1 MAYQRSFTNPESA
14 LFNQS
19 PAASHKSINSAK
31 TIGTNDEISIDNYDC
46 YLDVLND
53 EYTSERG
60 IVTDRFIPTRKMLKT

>member
-1 MAYQRSFTNPESA
+1 MTNPESH

-19 PAASHKSINSAK
+19 PPSSHKTINSSK
-31 TIGTNDEISIDNYDC
+31 TIATNDEISIDNYDC

-53 EYTSERG
+53 EYASERG

>member
-1 MAYQRSFTNPESA
+1 MTNPESP

-19 PAASHKSINSAK
+19 STPSHKTINSSK
-31 TIGTNDEISIDNYDC
+31 TIATNDEISIDNYDC

-53 EYTSERG
+53 EYASERG